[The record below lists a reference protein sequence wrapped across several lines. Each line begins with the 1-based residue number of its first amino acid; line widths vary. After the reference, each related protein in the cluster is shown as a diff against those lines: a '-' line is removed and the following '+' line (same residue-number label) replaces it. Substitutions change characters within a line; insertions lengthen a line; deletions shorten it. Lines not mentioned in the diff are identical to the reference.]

1 MEADWKDDLAREL
14 TKPRLRRFPRR
25 KILSPNVDR
34 IWTADLM
41 DEQKYKTVNAG
52 NRYILV
58 VLDIFSRF
66 AFCEPLKNKTGPVVA
81 KAFEKIF
88 NTSKRHPSM
97 LYVDE
102 GTEFYNSH
110 MKRVCVENGIKMY
123 STHNEPKASIAERF
137 IRTLRGKIEVHFIK
151 SVSTVWYKNLQDIV
165 NEYNSTRHRTL
176 GMSPNEALDPKNYAE
191 IFDKM
196 YGDASYNPK
205 ARKFDKLKVGDKVR
219 ITIKKSIFEKG
230 ATVSWT
236 EEIFTITEVLD
247 SRPTTYLLQD
257 LEGEKLEGAFYRE
270 QLQKTSQ
277 EIFRIERIIRRK
289 TNKNGQKLML
299 VKYFGYPDKFNAWI
313 PANSLAHSHNE

>member
-1 MEADWKDDLAREL
+1 
-14 TKPRLRRFPRR
+14 
-25 KILSPNVDR
+25 
-34 IWTADLM
+34 
-41 DEQKYKTVNAG
+41 
-52 NRYILV
+52 
-58 VLDIFSRF
+58 
-66 AFCEPLKNKTGPVVA
+66 
-81 KAFEKIF
+81 
-88 NTSKRHPSM
+88 M

-102 GTEFYNSH
+102 GTEFYNNH
-110 MKRVCVENGIKMY
+110 MKRVCKENDIKMY

-137 IRTLRGKIEVHFIK
+137 IRTLRNKIEVHFIK
-151 SVSTVWYKNLQDIV
+151 STSTVWYKKLQDIV

-176 GMSPNEALDPKNYAE
+176 DMSPNEALDPKNYAE

-196 YGDASYNPK
+196 YGKASYNPK
-205 ARKFDKLKVGDKVR
+205 GRKYDKLKVGDKVR

-236 EEIFTITEVLD
+236 EEIFTITEVLN

-257 LEGEKLEGAFYRE
+257 MEGEKLEGAFYRE

-277 EIFRIERIIRRK
+277 DIFRIERIIRRK